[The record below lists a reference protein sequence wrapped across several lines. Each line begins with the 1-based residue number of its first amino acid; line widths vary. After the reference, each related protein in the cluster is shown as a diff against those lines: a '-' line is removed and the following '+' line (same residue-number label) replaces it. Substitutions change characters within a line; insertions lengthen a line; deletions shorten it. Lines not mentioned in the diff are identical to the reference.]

1 MQGAGARSRLAAM
14 SPTSPVWTVVG
25 VLLAAAAAVL
35 LIRRARQGDVASR
48 WFAVATI
55 VWGAAFAAQGA
66 SAGEVTPAVI
76 QLTLTDLLALL
87 GLPPLV
93 VGLARLVPHAE
104 RSEQP
109 KARLTRPRL
118 STDPGYLMDASLL
131 VLAVFGVAWIAI
143 LRSAYTAAAVGPGLF
158 SVDLIHPVIDLAVLS
173 LTLSLAVKVSRRA
186 VLPYLALCAATVGDI
201 VAVQARAS
209 GLHPGAWPQLLWLVA
224 FCLLGASTRSQLH
237 DDAATE
243 AAGSGA
249 AGAGVA
255 AVDPPLSTVF
265 ALGAAAMASLVT
277 FVYALVTWANSG
289 PVLLVTAAL
298 LALALVA
305 RIAGMLRHA
314 AAMSVIADQAD
325 SQFHQLADR
334 TSDAVVLCDTSGV
347 ISYASKAVAHYGY
360 TPEQLA
366 GTRLPGLVH
375 PDDLAAVVRTVAAV
389 RADDT
394 ATGLVACRVRSA
406 DGTWRHVQATVSSYT
421 EPDRPALLLVTAKDI
436 SDQVALQ
443 RQVTHLT
450 FHDGL
455 TGLPN
460 RFYLEERAKDLL
472 ARDRD
477 DAAVAERIGAERIG
491 AIFVD
496 LDGFTAINDSVGH
509 GAGDLVLAQ
518 AGRRLRGLVPA
529 HETVARW
536 GGDEFAVLIE
546 NAASPQEIVDIA
558 ERLAGAIAAGP
569 FQVAG
574 REVAI
579 TASVG
584 VAFADPELADHLLRN
599 ADLAMSRAKDAGGGR
614 VEVFAAHM
622 HADVIRRLELAAD
635 LRAAI
640 EDGNLGI
647 EYQPVVELATS
658 RVASVEA
665 LVRWSRGGESV
676 EPAEFLGIAE
686 DSGLIVP
693 LGAFVLTEACR
704 QVALWRESGW
714 QVGLSVN
721 FSLRQVSSA
730 GFAETVLTTIDD
742 AGLDRSALTIEV
754 TERVLIEIDDPVLAG
769 LARLRHLGVRL
780 AIDDFGTGYASLAY
794 LRQLPVDIIKIDPS
808 FVAGLGT
815 DGTLAMLT
823 RTIVQVGHDLG
834 IEVVAEG
841 IERPEQLELLRA
853 MGCGLGQ
860 GYLVAR
866 PMTAHRVE
874 SYAVVGEAGAPTRHD
889 AGAARVPEA
898 VGDAIVLDVAGDAI
912 APDADGDAIEPDTL
926 GDAMQSDANGDG
938 PTPEPAAPDQLVK

>member
-1 MQGAGARSRLAAM
+1 M
-14 SPTSPVWTVVG
+14 SPSSPAWNVIG

-35 LIRRARQGDVASR
+35 LIRRARRGDPASR
-48 WFAVATI
+48 WLAVATV

-93 VGLARLVPHAE
+93 LGLLRLAPSASRDRQHRRRGVSDPGRLVDAG
-104 RSEQP
+104 
-109 KARLTRPRL
+109 LLIL
-118 STDPGYLMDASLL
+118 SIFSIGW
-131 VLAVFGVAWIAI
+131 VAI
-143 LRSAYTAAAVGPGLF
+143 LRSAYTAAAVGPGTF
-158 SVDLIHPVIDLAVLS
+158 SVDLLHPAADLVVLGG
-173 LTLSLAVKVSRRA
+173 TLWLAIRAGRRA
-186 VLPYLALCAATVGDI
+186 LMPYLALWAATLGDFL
-201 VAVQARAS
+201 AVQARAS
-209 GLHPGAWPQLLWLVA
+209 GMHPGSWPQLAWLLA
-224 FCLLGASTRSQLH
+224 FCLLGASALTAPAEAS
-237 DDAATE
+237 TS
-243 AAGSGA
+243 AAGTRPTA
-249 AGAGVA
+249 AG
-255 AVDPPLSTVF
+255 PLLSTVI
-265 ALGAAAMASLVT
+265 ALGVAGLASLVT
-277 FVYALVTWANSG
+277 FIFAIVTWGNRTSVA
-289 PVLLVTAAL
+289 LITAAL
-298 LALALVA
+298 LALALTARVA
-305 RIAGMLRHA
+305 GLLRRA
-314 AAMSVIADQAD
+314 TAISALAEQAD
-325 SQFHQLADR
+325 RQFDQLADR
-334 TSDAVVLCDTSGV
+334 TSDVVLLCDASGL

-360 TPEQLA
+360 TPEQLSGA
-366 GTRLPGLVH
+366 RLPGLMH
-375 PDDLAAVVRTVAAV
+375 PDDVGAVVRTVAAV
-389 RADDT
+389 RADP
-394 ATGLVACRVRSA
+394 AGSTGLVACRVRSS
-406 DGTWRHVQATVSSYT
+406 DGTWRHVQATVSRFAET
-421 EPDRPALLLVTAKDI
+421 GRPGRLLVTARDM

-460 RFYLEERAKDLL
+460 RSYLEERAKDLL
-472 ARDRD
+472 AD
-477 DAAVAERIGAERIG
+477 DPADPAVAERIGAERIG

-529 HETVARW
+529 HDTVARW
-536 GGDEFAVLIE
+536 GGDEFAVLIDS
-546 NAASPQEIVDIA
+546 ATGPQEIVDIA
-558 ERLAGAIAAGP
+558 DRLAGAIAAEP
-569 FQVAG
+569 FQIADRDVT
-574 REVAI
+574 I

-584 VAFADPELADHLLRN
+584 VAFADPELPGHLLRN

-622 HADVIRRLELAAD
+622 HADVIRRLELATD

-640 EDGNLGI
+640 EDGRLGI

-658 RVASVEA
+658 RVTSVEA
-665 LVRWSRGGESV
+665 LVRWSRGGQNL

-693 LGAFVLTEACR
+693 LGAWVLSQACR
-704 QVALWRESGW
+704 QVAHWRQSGW

-730 GFAETVLTTIDD
+730 GFAETVLTTLDD
-742 AGLDRSALTIEV
+742 SGLQRSALTLEV
-754 TERVLIEIDDPVLAG
+754 TERVLIEIDSPVMDG
-769 LARLRHLGVRL
+769 LARLRQLGVRL

-834 IEVVAEG
+834 IEIVAEG

-866 PMTAHRVE
+866 PMTPHGIE
-874 SYAVVGEAGAPTRHD
+874 SLAVVGGTVVGGTVVDGTVVADTGSVDTASAPET
-889 AGAARVPEA
+889 A
-898 VGDAIVLDVAGDAI
+898 
-912 APDADGDAIEPDTL
+912 TL
-926 GDAMQSDANGDG
+926 G
-938 PTPEPAAPDQLVK
+938 